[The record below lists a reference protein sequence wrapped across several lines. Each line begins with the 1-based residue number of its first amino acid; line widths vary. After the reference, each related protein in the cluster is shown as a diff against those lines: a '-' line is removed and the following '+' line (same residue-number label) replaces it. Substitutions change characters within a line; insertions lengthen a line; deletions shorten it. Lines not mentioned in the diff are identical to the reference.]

1 METTL
6 VQGRVKEKVVREVSG
21 DVEREKR
28 ERWARRMSVTSI
40 SPRPRSGFL
49 VEKKGVNSFFEAS
62 GDMPLPLS
70 VTDRR

>member
-6 VQGRVKEKVVREVSG
+6 AQGRVKEKVVREVSG

-40 SPRPRSGFL
+40 SPKAAVGIL
-49 VEKKGVNSFFEAS
+49 VEKKGVNSFSRLRAKC
-62 GDMPLPLS
+62 LC
-70 VTDRR
+70 RCR